1 MISDVW
7 KSNATRS
14 KVSFQSAPI
23 PILLGI
29 GVLSLCTLSSA
40 GFAAL
45 GVRDLLTARESEGWP
60 ATRGIVVASGLR
72 ETSVPFSAGSPS
84 IRYRYQVGPKTY
96 EAVRIAFGRAS
107 APSLELVNK
116 YRTGSEVGV
125 HYHKQHPGRAVLE
138 PGGSILGMGA
148 AFYVSIVSLLATA
161 AGVIWIIPRIS
172 WRE

>member
-60 ATRGIVVASGLR
+60 ATRGIVVSSRLR
-72 ETSVPFSAGSPS
+72 ETSVPFSDGSPN
-84 IRYRYQVGPKTY
+84 IRYRYQVGSKTY
-96 EAVRIAFGRAS
+96 EAVRVAIGRAS
-107 APSLELVNK
+107 ASSLELVNK

-125 HYHKQHPGRAVLE
+125 HYRAQHPGQAVLE
-138 PGGSILGMGA
+138 PGGSMLGMRA

-172 WRE
+172 WKE